1 MPSKRFL
8 MTSAPFFVL
17 ALAGVGLA
25 AAQSSSPFAVKKR
38 AQAWEQQPAVSRAP
52 QSWGVPNARTAA
64 PTSAQYEAPYQAPAQ
79 SAYSAPVQSA
89 SAQPSYA
96 QPSFAPQ
103 AAIPASPDAPIA
115 TRPQR
120 KPVMQAYSANTP
132 PKTFGGRSAQ
142 QSRPAPQSLAGAV
155 PPPARRAPV
164 NQYAQAQYAQASGA
178 PVPPTGQGQA
188 APPPTRSPFAPR
200 SSARPQAWETPQP
213 AQAPQGSAYQPQ
225 PSQNQGFQSPA
236 YQSPR
241 YQSQGYQPGTY
252 QPPAPQAPS
261 YQNPSYQQGQTY
273 GAPSSTPP
281 VGNAPN
287 RQAPNGYTA
296 PNGYAQGGYS
306 PNGYTQGGPQSA
318 PPTGAPYPGGPFG
331 NAPQRKRS
339 WTEKLGLK
347 NIATLL
353 RGKLILGGAATYRD
367 VDEGQLGPDD
377 GWTDS
382 EIADAELE
390 FEASAITDGGL
401 EYGLALGARAQYDEF
416 RRGFG
421 GQLPDCPPGIDGCS
435 GSVTGLRGHTSGFYS
450 GGEDI
455 TKDGQIALETAHLFL
470 RSAYGDVTLGRDDGA
485 AYLFSLGA
493 PSLLAVGASNSP
505 VDYTGFDSVKTVNDA
520 SGFGEKITYTSP
532 RLLGDQIGFGVQL
545 GASYALDGDVCGV
558 DYCNGRN
565 IDGILQP
572 EIEDIFEV
580 GLALD
585 RTFDNGLRAELT
597 GTYANGSEQT
607 GGAEFDDL
615 ESYGAGLEF
624 EYGKWTLGGSYL
636 NSNNGLADGDYT
648 AYDVGLT
655 WQPSALGFT
664 LGYGHAEDDN
674 VGLESDQAVF
684 GITYDFKKFTLGT
697 GVQYVDRSVSGIE
710 NGLPATLDQKAA
722 SVFVQGGFKF

>member
-1 MPSKRFL
+1 MLSKRFL
-8 MTSAPFFVL
+8 MTSAPFFGL
-17 ALAGVGLA
+17 ALAGMGLA
-25 AAQSSSPFAVKKR
+25 TAQSSSPFAVKKR
-38 AQAWEQQPAVSRAP
+38 AQAWEQQPAVSAAP
-52 QSWGVPNARTAA
+52 QSWSVP
-64 PTSAQYEAPYQAPAQ
+64 SAQNAAPAQ
-79 SAYSAPVQSA
+79 APFQAPPRLASPQPAYT
-89 SAQPSYA
+89 QPNFS
-96 QPSFAPQ
+96 QPAFTPS
-103 AAIPASPDAPIA
+103 AIPASNDAPIA
-115 TRPQR
+115 TRPRR
-120 KPVMQAYSANTP
+120 KPVMQSFSTQTP
-132 PKTFGGRSAQ
+132 PKTFGG
-142 QSRPAPQSLAGAV
+142 RPAPQSLAGAPSRPV
-155 PPPARRAPV
+155 NPAPV
-164 NQYAQAQYAQASGA
+164 TQAPTRFAQAPDLGSPTPPTGQA
-178 PVPPTGQGQA
+178 VPPTG
-188 APPPTRSPFAPR
+188 SPFSSR
-200 SSARPQAWETPQP
+200 SSGRPQAWETPQP
-213 AQAPQGSAYQPQ
+213 NAPQA
-225 PSQNQGFQSPA
+225 PA
-236 YQSPR
+236 YQSPS
-241 YQSQGYQPGTY
+241 YQSQGYQSQGYQSPGY
-252 QPPAPQAPS
+252 QPQAPQAPA
-261 YQNPSYQQGQTY
+261 YQNPSYQAPSPQQGHGSSQTY

-281 VGNAPN
+281 T
-287 RQAPNGYTA
+287 GYTA
-296 PNGYAQGGYS
+296 PNGYA
-306 PNGYTQGGPQSA
+306 PNNYQSA
-318 PPTGAPYPGGPFG
+318 PPAGAPYPGGPFG
-331 NAPQRKRS
+331 NNPQRPRS

-367 VDEGQLGPDD
+367 VDEGQIGPGD

-401 EYGLALGARAQYDEF
+401 EYGIALGARAQYDEF

-421 GQLPDCPPGIDGCS
+421 GQLPECPPGIDGCS

-455 TKDGQIALETAHLFL
+455 TKDGQIALESAHIFL
-470 RSAYGDVTLGRDDGA
+470 RSAYGDVTIGRDDGA

-520 SGFGEKITYTSP
+520 SGFAEKITYTSP

-615 ESYGAGLEF
+615 ESFGAGVEL
-624 EYGKWTLGGSYL
+624 EYGKWTLGSSFL
-636 NSNNGLADGDYT
+636 QSNNGLLDGDYT

-655 WQPSALGFT
+655 WKPSALGFT

>member
-17 ALAGVGLA
+17 ALAGMGLA
-25 AAQSSSPFAVKKR
+25 TAQSSSPFAAKKR
-38 AQAWEQQPAVSRAP
+38 AQAWEQQPAVASAVSTTP
-52 QSWGVPNARTAA
+52 QNWGVP
-64 PTSAQYEAPYQAPAQ
+64 SAQNLPQSLPQNIGSYQAPAQ
-79 SAYSAPVQSA
+79 SAYIAP
-89 SAQPSYA
+89 
-96 QPSFAPQ
+96 
-103 AAIPASPDAPIA
+103 AIPTSNDAPIA

-120 KPVMQAYSANTP
+120 KPVMQSFSASTP
-132 PKTFGGRSAQ
+132 PKTFGGQPSRSV
-142 QSRPAPQSLAGAV
+142 PQSLAGAV
-155 PPPARRAPV
+155 PPLAPRASASRGPAQRF
-164 NQYAQAQYAQASGA
+164 AQAPDLGS
-178 PVPPTGQGQA
+178 PTPPTG
-188 APPPTRSPFAPR
+188 SPFAPR
-200 SSARPQAWETPQP
+200 SSGRPQAWETPQP
-213 AQAPQGSAYQPQ
+213 AQAPAYQP
-225 PSQNQGFQSPA
+225 PA
-236 YQSPR
+236 
-241 YQSQGYQPGTY
+241 YQSQGYQPRTY
-252 QPPAPQAPS
+252 QQPPQPQAPT
-261 YQNPSYQQGQTY
+261 YQNPSYQPPATQRPSTQRHGSSQTY
-273 GAPSSTPP
+273 GVPSSTPP

-287 RQAPNGYTA
+287 GYSAPTGQAPNGYTQGDYA
-296 PNGYAQGGYS
+296 PNGY
-306 PNGYTQGGPQSA
+306 QSA
-318 PPTGAPYPGGPFG
+318 PPTGAPNPGGPFG
-331 NAPQRKRS
+331 TGPQRKRS
-339 WTEKLGLK
+339 WTEKLGFK
-347 NIATLL
+347 NLATLL

-367 VDEGQLGPDD
+367 VDEGQLGPGD

-390 FEASAITDGGL
+390 FEVSAITDGGL
-401 EYGLALGARAQYDEF
+401 EYGAALGVRAQYDEF

-421 GQLPDCPPGIDGCS
+421 GQLPECPPGIAGCS

-455 TKDGQIALETAHLFL
+455 TKDAQVALETAHLFL
-470 RSAYGDVTLGRDDGA
+470 RSAYGDVTIGRDDGA

-532 RLLGDQIGFGVQL
+532 RLLGDQIGFGVQI
-545 GASYALDGDVCGV
+545 GGSYALDGDVCGV
-558 DYCNGRN
+558 DYCNGKN

-580 GLALD
+580 GLAID
-585 RTFDNGLRAELT
+585 RTFGNGLRAELT

-615 ESYGAGLEF
+615 ESFGAGLEF
-624 EYGKWTLGGSYL
+624 EYGQWTLGGSYL
-636 NSNNGLADGDYT
+636 DSNNGLLDGDYT

-655 WQPSALGFT
+655 WKPSALGFT

-684 GITYDFKKFTLGT
+684 GVTYDFKKFTLGT

-710 NGLPATLDQKAA
+710 NGLPTTLDQKAA